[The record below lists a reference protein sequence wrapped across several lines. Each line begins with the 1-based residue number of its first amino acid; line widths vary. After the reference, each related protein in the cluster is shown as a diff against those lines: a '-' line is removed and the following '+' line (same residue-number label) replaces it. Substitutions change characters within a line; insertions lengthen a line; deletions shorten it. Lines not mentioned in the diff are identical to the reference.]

1 MYNAAGDFGSG
12 GREDAYCNYS
22 YSVTPELGSGPTPAE
37 FIDGLLNKAKDKFDD
52 CALVMGGPPLCMRD
66 STVAKRT

>member
-12 GREDAYCNYS
+12 GREDAYCSYS
-22 YSVTPELGSGPTPAE
+22 YSVTPELGSDPTPAE
-37 FIDGLLNKAKDKFDD
+37 FMDGLLNKATNKVDD
-52 CALVMGGPPLCMRD
+52 CALVTGGPPLCMRD